1 MGKYLDNLVQELE
14 EMKVDNMLREAET
27 SRFTVTLS
35 LDQMRRL
42 EYFCNYF
49 GVKRAAFSADLLVGA
64 IAEIESKFNV
74 SIDDYINH
82 IENNTELNEMQKEY
96 FNDILRFGKSD
107 THIFRDG
114 KLIIKDAEGN
124 IVKTDFTDEEGENHE

>member
-14 EMKVDNMLREAET
+14 EMKVDNMLRDAET
-27 SRFTVTLS
+27 VRFTVTLS

-42 EYFCNYF
+42 EYFCKYF
-49 GVKRAAFSADLLVGA
+49 GVKRAVFSADLLVGA

-74 SIDDYINH
+74 SVDDYINH
-82 IENNTELNEMQKEY
+82 IENKTELTEMQKEY
-96 FNDILRFGKSD
+96 FDDVLRFGKVD

-114 KLIIKDAEGN
+114 KLIVKDSNGN
-124 IVKTDFTDEEGENHE
+124 LVKTDFTEEDGENHE